1 METIYYHFLM
11 VFSFHSLIQYM
22 SSDRCKWSVDPFD
35 KISDW
40 NSKQLMYFKICLW
53 ETPGLVLKVFCLNQ
67 LGKWEFFWPLGTRS
81 WSIEKSRQNII
92 CIVSC
97 FQWILAQS
105 VMSLVWGSSTN
116 YVVSDAFFCFFN
128 CTFAKWMHNPRQ
140 CNKASIEKTLF
151 VAVFVWQVLNC
162 NQKKKTK
169 RTSAQLHIVAKY
181 LSVFLF
187 FVSIFSAKCSVV
199 LVACF
204 SNPSLSHVH
213 MVCEAQYQLFVLS
226 WLVCIFTF

>member
-1 METIYYHFLM
+1 MGILLAIRHAFLIDWKEPTKYYLHCQLFSMNLGSIGYEPCVRFLNKLRCFRC
-11 VFSFHSLIQYM
+11 VFF
-22 SSDRCKWSVDPFD
+22 
-35 KISDW
+35 
-40 NSKQLMYFKICLW
+40 
-53 ETPGLVLKVFCLNQ
+53 G
-67 LGKWEFFWPLGTRS
+67 
-81 WSIEKSRQNII
+81 
-92 CIVSC
+92 
-97 FQWILAQS
+97 
-105 VMSLVWGSSTN
+105 
-116 YVVSDAFFCFFN
+116 FFN

-162 NQKKKTK
+162 NQKKKRK
-169 RTSAQLHIVAKY
+169 EPPRSFISLQSI